1 MATTDQTTLEAQ
13 RAYRDELVDRG
24 LLIPCG
30 VAGVYG
36 RCAELEDTIE
46 RVDRLVTA
54 YGAEDR
60 PEVLRFPPL
69 VSRTNFE
76 RSEYLK
82 SFPHLAGAIHS
93 FAGDERAH
101 RALLQAA
108 DTRDDWSAGF
118 QPTDVVLT
126 PAACHPVY
134 PAVSGTLPDNGRLI
148 DVASYCFRHE
158 PSDDAARLQM
168 FRMHEHVRLTD
179 AESAIAWREVWL
191 HRSERFAA
199 SLGIEGRTELASD
212 PFFGR
217 GGTILAQ
224 GQREQRLKLEIT
236 MPIADRPTAVI
247 SLNYHQDH
255 FGSLFAIRTA
265 AGDVAHSACVGFGL
279 ERIAFA
285 LYWTHG
291 FDRTQWPRRARESLG
306 L

>member
-1 MATTDQTTLEAQ
+1 MTTIDQIPLEAP
-13 RAYRDELVDRG
+13 RAYRDELVRRG

-36 RCAELEDTIE
+36 RCAEMEDTID

-60 PEVLRFPPL
+60 PEVMRFPPL

-101 RALLQAA
+101 RALLQAT
-108 DTRDDWSAGF
+108 DTGDDWSTEF
-118 QPTDVVLT
+118 HPTDVVLT

-134 PAVSGTLPDNGRLI
+134 PAISGTLPENGRLV

-158 PSDDAARLQM
+158 PSDDPARLQM
-168 FRMHEHVRLTD
+168 FRMHEHVRVTD
-179 AESAIAWREVWL
+179 AESALAWREVWL
-191 HRSERFAA
+191 HRAQRLAG
-199 SLGIEGRTELASD
+199 SLAIEVRTEVASD

-224 GQREQRLKLEIT
+224 GQREQGLKLEIT

-265 AGDVAHSACVGFGL
+265 TGAVAHSACVGFGL

-285 LYWTHG
+285 LYWAHG
-291 FDRTQWPRRARESLG
+291 FDRTQWPRPARESLR